1 MTRIAFIPVII
12 VMFYLPYEWAR
23 PASAWIYG
31 LACVTDWFDGYLAR
45 KLKQSSAFGAFMDP
59 IADKLIV
66 SVALILLCSAHPEAI
81 IVLST
86 CIIIGRELTITA
98 LREWMATQGVGD
110 KVAVSM
116 LGKYKTFVQMFAS
129 VSCYTEMTG

>member
-1 MTRIAFIPVII
+1 MIFNIPNTLTMTRIAFIPVII

-59 IADKLIV
+59 IADKFD
-66 SVALILLCSAHPEAI
+66 SVCSPDLT
-81 IVLST
+81 VLS
-86 CIIIGRELTITA
+86 A
-98 LREWMATQGVGD
+98 P
-110 KVAVSM
+110 
-116 LGKYKTFVQMFAS
+116 
-129 VSCYTEMTG
+129 